1 MHLSVT
7 LKKICDAERKQSI
20 SQHNQANLNWLVGY
34 IAFFSTNFSSLSKD
48 LFYIVHLSV
57 SFSLIKL
64 FIQFYYFISLT
75 LESHKNILF
84 SAGKKSHGGI
94 EGYVLLGQE
103 ATAGGPTKGSKVL
116 SMVSAVGQTLM
127 LVNSSIII

>member
-1 MHLSVT
+1 M
-7 LKKICDAERKQSI
+7 
-20 SQHNQANLNWLVGY
+20 
-34 IAFFSTNFSSLSKD
+34 
-48 LFYIVHLSV
+48 
-57 SFSLIKL
+57 
-64 FIQFYYFISLT
+64 
-75 LESHKNILF
+75 ESHKNILF

-127 LVNSSIII
+127 LVNSSIIIWSSYNSNTGVNIMVVLRVPSCGMVGIKHTDILCKWCVICIWDTYGIAR